1 MGLLDSVV
9 GALAGGQGGG
19 AGGGQAALISA
30 VLSMLS
36 QNGSA
41 GGGLGALV
49 EKFQQGGLGDVVGSW
64 VSTGQNLPVSPNQ
77 LESVLGSDLIG
88 QLAGK
93 LGMSA
98 GDASAQLA
106 QFLPQAVD
114 HLTPGGQLP
123 EAGGLGDIGAILG
136 RFGQR

>member
-19 AGGGQAALISA
+19 SGGGQAALISA

-49 EKFQQGGLGDVVGSW
+49 EKFQQGGLGEVVGSW
-64 VSTGQNLPVSPNQ
+64 VSTGQNLPISPSQ
-77 LESVLGSDLIG
+77 LEGVLGSDMLG

-98 GDASAQLA
+98 GDASAQLS
-106 QFLPQAVD
+106 QWLPQAVD
-114 HLTPGGQLP
+114 QLTPNGKLP

-136 RFGQR
+136 RFGQS

>member
-9 GALAGGQGGG
+9 GALAGGQGSGG
-19 AGGGQAALISA
+19 GGGQAALISA
-30 VLSMLS
+30 VLAMLS

-64 VSTGQNLPVSPNQ
+64 ISTGQNLPVSPNQ
-77 LESVLGSDLIG
+77 LENVLGSDLLG
-88 QLAGK
+88 QLAGQ
-93 LGMSA
+93 LGLST

-106 QFLPQAVD
+106 QWLPQAVD
-114 HLTPGGQLP
+114 QLTPNGRLP

-136 RFGQR
+136 RFG